1 MTLIACFATPHPP
14 VMVPEVGRER
24 AAEVSGTVDA
34 MHQLA
39 REAKSL
45 APEVIVLMSPHA
57 PLDMNMMGVSAASWF
72 EGSFS
77 MFGAPEVRMRLDGAP
92 DLARAIVRESSARG
106 VPAHLLHAGRGAEL
120 DHGSMTPLVMLVEN
134 LAPLPSLV
142 VLSFSYLEPERH
154 VEFGRAVGSML
165 QADPRR
171 ILYVASSDLSHRL
184 IPGAPAGYSPRGAE
198 FDAAVVA
205 AFKSGDL
212 SRLLTIPRDLVH
224 DAGECGLRSLF
235 TLSGVIE
242 GLDSRTRLLSYEG
255 PFGVGYLVGV
265 VDVDAPTR
273 ANELVTGCEAATTP
287 PGDSAGAADSDTAR
301 GVAQDAAAHTGRDAD
316 THTGRDADT
325 HTASAAVADQDSD
338 DDAVVALARRAAE
351 AVVRGGE
358 RVEPALPVEGLPPRA
373 GVFVSLHL
381 PDGSLR
387 GCIGTFAPTK
397 ATLGEEIVA
406 SAVNAATRDPR
417 FFPVR
422 EEELSDLRVSVDI
435 LDEPEDVE
443 SIDQLDPAEYGIIVR
458 TDDGRQAL
466 LLPDLEGVET
476 ARDQLAITCRKG
488 GIDPTK
494 DRYHLQ
500 RFRVTRH
507 GRH

>member
-1 MTLIACFATPHPP
+1 MTLIACFAAPHPP

-24 AAEVSGTVDA
+24 AAEVSGTVEA

-39 REAKSL
+39 REAESL
-45 APEVIVLMSPHA
+45 APDVIVLMSPHA
-57 PLDMNMMGVSAASWF
+57 PLDMNMMGVSAASWY

-77 MFGAPEVRMRLDGAP
+77 MFGAPEVRVRMDGAP
-92 DLARAIVRESSARG
+92 DLARAIASESSNRG
-106 VPAHLLHAGRGAEL
+106 VPTHVLHAGRGAEL

-134 LAPLPSLV
+134 LAPPPSLV
-142 VLSFSYLEPERH
+142 VLSFSYLEPGQH
-154 VEFGRAVGSML
+154 VEFGRAVGSVL
-165 QADPRR
+165 QSDPRR

-212 SRLLTIPRDLVH
+212 SRLLSIPRDLVH
-224 DAGECGLRSLF
+224 EAGECGLRSLF

-265 VDVDAPTR
+265 VDVGVVDVEAPAS
-273 ANELVTGCEAATTP
+273 ANELVTGCEAAATP
-287 PGDSAGAADSDTAR
+287 PAAGREAAAPGDSAGDAASDVARSAADQ
-301 GVAQDAAAHTGRDAD
+301 G
-316 THTGRDADT
+316 
-325 HTASAAVADQDSD
+325 SD
-338 DDAVVALARRAAE
+338 DDAVVALARRAVE
-351 AVVRGGE
+351 AVVRGGD
-358 RVEPALPVEGLPPRA
+358 RVEPALPAEGLPPRA
-373 GVFVSLHL
+373 GAFVSLHL

-422 EEELSDLRVSVDI
+422 EEELAGLRVSVDI

-443 SIDQLDPAEYGIIVR
+443 SIDQLDPAEYGVIVR

-476 ARDQLAITCRKG
+476 ARDQLAIVCRKG
-488 GIDPTK
+488 GIDPVR
-494 DRYHLQ
+494 DRYHIQ